1 MSQTQT
7 NETVNETVIVRTFAK
22 LHAIALGTSCGVLL
36 GSGIMAAT
44 LILTLKGGHH
54 VGRNLILLRQYF
66 PGYSVTPIGSI
77 VGAAYGLAVGFFLGW
92 LLAFLRNFVIAAY
105 LHCIKLWSNLSADR
119 FLDGVDS

>member
-1 MSQTQT
+1 MTETLT
-7 NETVNETVIVRTFAK
+7 NDTALVRTFAR
-22 LHAIALGTSCGVLL
+22 LHAVALGISCGILL

-44 LILTLKGGHH
+44 LILLLKGGNQ
-54 VGRNLILLRQYF
+54 VGRNLVLLAQYF
-66 PGYSVTPIGSI
+66 PGYSVTWSGSI
-77 VGAAYGLAVGFFLGW
+77 VGLAYGVAVGFFLGW